1 MSQNSLGPEVPFV
14 GPALYPSRSK
24 HIGRYITL
32 EPIALDHVDGLWQT
46 IGGLENATLWDYMF
60 EKPLLE
66 RQAFED
72 FIVHLLRDEKA
83 PSFTILGNHIGKAL
97 GYVQLLNVDAANRVI
112 EIGVMFSKLL
122 QKTPAATECTY
133 LLARHVF
140 EELGYR
146 RLQWKSNTLNEA
158 SRRAALRLGFTFE
171 GVFRQ
176 HYIIKGRSRDT
187 AWFSIIDSEWPILKW
202 AFQVWLNSENFDE
215 EGRQR
220 VGLATLREAT
230 TATSQQVQLP

>member
-97 GYVQLLNVDAANRVI
+97 GYVQLLNVDAGNRVI
-112 EIGVMFSKLL
+112 EKGG
-122 QKTPAATECTY
+122 
-133 LLARHVF
+133 F
-140 EELGYR
+140 ETRFHLRRRIPSALHYQGAKQGYSLVLYYR
-146 RLQWKSNTLNEA
+146 
-158 SRRAALRLGFTFE
+158 
-171 GVFRQ
+171 FRVADPQ
-176 HYIIKGRSRDT
+176 
-187 AWFSIIDSEWPILKW
+187 
-202 AFQVWLNSENFDE
+202 
-215 EGRQR
+215 
-220 VGLATLREAT
+220 VGLSSL
-230 TATSQQVQLP
+230 VKL